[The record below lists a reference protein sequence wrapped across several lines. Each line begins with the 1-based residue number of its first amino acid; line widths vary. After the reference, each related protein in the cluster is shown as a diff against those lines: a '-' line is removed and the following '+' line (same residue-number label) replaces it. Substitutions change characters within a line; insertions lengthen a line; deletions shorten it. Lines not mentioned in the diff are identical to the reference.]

1 MYDYVIIG
9 GGISGLYM
17 NMKLLDK
24 TKNILLLEGNNYFG
38 GRIYQYIDSK
48 NNLSFPAGAAR
59 FNKSHIRVI
68 KLLKYFNLLD
78 FRKDKGGS
86 SDIQFIDSKNQF
98 NDKFKGQNGFIYI
111 KKVLNK
117 MKQENKNILMNLT
130 FMEYSKRVLND
141 DELEFMITASGY
153 SGQLINMNAYD
164 AYNLFSTG
172 IRIDVPFWGGK
183 FHLLVNS
190 ILKYLKNKNSKPL
203 KNMYVSDV
211 FKKDDV
217 FHVSVN
223 KKILKT
229 RNIMFCTPKES
240 LKKFTCLNPIKCI
253 INESISSKSLCRV
266 YALFRENEPWIINLK
281 KKTVVNNQLRYI
293 IPMNP
298 EKGLIM
304 ISYTDYIHTEYWNK
318 KQNNQNELKN
328 AIVRL
333 VKQTFN
339 ITVKPPKKV
348 YVCYWKHGVAYW
360 NKGFDS
366 KKISAFMT
374 NPLPKTYI
382 CGENYSN
389 EQSWVEG
396 ALESCERCLVKI
408 NI

>member
-48 NNLSFPAGAAR
+48 NNLSFPAGAG

-153 SGQLINMNAYD
+153 SGQLINTNAYD
-164 AYNLFSTG
+164 AYNLFLTG

-190 ILKYLKNKNSKPL
+190 ILKYLKIKI
-203 KNMYVSDV
+203 VS
-211 FKKDDV
+211 
-217 FHVSVN
+217 
-223 KKILKT
+223 
-229 RNIMFCTPKES
+229 R
-240 LKKFTCLNPIKCI
+240 
-253 INESISSKSLCRV
+253 
-266 YALFRENEPWIINLK
+266 
-281 KKTVVNNQLRYI
+281 
-293 IPMNP
+293 
-298 EKGLIM
+298 
-304 ISYTDYIHTEYWNK
+304 
-318 KQNNQNELKN
+318 
-328 AIVRL
+328 
-333 VKQTFN
+333 
-339 ITVKPPKKV
+339 
-348 YVCYWKHGVAYW
+348 
-360 NKGFDS
+360 
-366 KKISAFMT
+366 
-374 NPLPKTYI
+374 
-382 CGENYSN
+382 
-389 EQSWVEG
+389 
-396 ALESCERCLVKI
+396 
-408 NI
+408 